1 MAQGHWGRPEEPLR
15 GRGDPPIHTG
25 EGLPPQAAEAASEE
39 EVRGGEVRQGGKLG

>member
-15 GRGDPPIHTG
+15 GRGDPPSTPG
-25 EGLPPQAAEAASEE
+25 RGPQWAVEAVAEE